1 MGEPRRLSPYIHSPT
16 LGSAAMFR
24 FAAIIAVS
32 VASLAT
38 AADPFNKLAK
48 DVNEKVVKIFGA
60 GGFRGATNYTTGIVV
75 SKDGYI
81 LTIASQTLDTSE
93 LILHMPNGQ
102 RMKAKV
108 IVTEPEL
115 DVALLK
121 IVEEGLKPGEKSR
134 LDLSYF
140 DIPAAAARPASQ
152 VGDWVLAFSNEFEI
166 AMRDEPVSIQR
177 GCVMSYS
184 KLQGR
189 RGIFD
194 FPYHGNVYVVDAICC
209 NPGAG
214 GGPLTDRKGNLLGI
228 IGREI
233 KNSQTDTWINYAIP
247 IGAKVDI
254 KDKDKT
260 TTVSIPS
267 FVEQAMLGKY
277 KPVPPMVKVKGLG
290 GYTGIRFVPNVVD
303 RTAPYIDEIV
313 PNSPAQKAGLRV
325 DDLVSF
331 IDGEPIYS
339 IKAYQE
345 FMSKTRPNGPPIRME
360 IRRGDALQ
368 TIELK
373 LEEWPKDQLPP
384 GPPPAPKLEPNP
396 ALAPKK

>member
-1 MGEPRRLSPYIHSPT
+1 
-16 LGSAAMFR
+16 MFR
-24 FAAIIAVS
+24 FALAAS
-32 VASLAT
+32 VALAASAAP
-38 AADPFNKLAK
+38 AADSFEKLAK
-48 DVNEKVVKIFGA
+48 SVNEKVVKIFGA
-60 GGFRGATNYTTGIVV
+60 GGFRGVTNYSTGVIV
-75 SKDGYI
+75 SKDGYV

-102 RMKAKV
+102 RMRAKV

-121 IVEEGLKPGEKSR
+121 IIEEGLKPMEPSR
-134 LDLSYF
+134 LDLPFF
-140 DIPAAAARPASQ
+140 DVTAAAARPPAG
-152 VGDWVLAFSNEFEI
+152 VGDWVLAFSNQFEI

-194 FPYHGNVYVVDAICC
+194 FPYHGDVYVVDAICC

-214 GGPLTDRKGNLLGI
+214 GGPLTDRQGNLLGL

-233 KNSQTDTWINYAIP
+233 KNSLTDTWMNYAIP
-247 IGAKVDI
+247 VAAKVDV
-254 KDKDKT
+254 KFKVQEQDKE
-260 TTVSIPS
+260 VVREISIPQ
-267 FVEQAMLGKY
+267 FVTEAMAGTY
-277 KPVPPMVKVKGLG
+277 KPVDRPIKVVGRG
-290 GYTGIRFVPNVVD
+290 GYTGIKFVPNVLAS
-303 RTAPYIDEIV
+303 TAPYIDELY
-313 PNSPAQKAGLRV
+313 PDSPAVKAGLKV

-345 FMSKTRPNGPPIRME
+345 FMSTTKPGMTVRME
-360 IRRGDALQ
+360 VRRGDNLE
-368 TIELK
+368 TIEVK
-373 LEEWPKDQLPP
+373 LDEWPKDQLPP
-384 GPPPAPKLEPNP
+384 APPMPPPLPPMK
-396 ALAPKK
+396 

>member
-1 MGEPRRLSPYIHSPT
+1 
-16 LGSAAMFR
+16 MFR
-24 FAAIIAVS
+24 PAALLAFALAVP
-32 VASLAT
+32 AA
-38 AADPFNKLAK
+38 AADPFDKLAK
-48 DVNEKVVKIFGA
+48 EVNEKVVKIFGA

-75 SKDGYI
+75 SKTGHI

-121 IVEEGLKPGEKSR
+121 IDEGLKDGEPSR
-134 LDLSYF
+134 LDLAYF
-140 DIPAAAARPASQ
+140 DVKAAAARPTAE

-189 RGIFD
+189 RGIFE
-194 FPYHGNVYVVDAICC
+194 FPYHGDVYVVDAICC

-214 GGPLTDRKGNLLGI
+214 GGPLTDRKGNLLGL

-254 KDKDKT
+254 KFKDKDKE
-260 TTVSIPS
+260 TVRNISIPQ
-267 FVEQAMLGKY
+267 FVAEAMAGTY
-277 KPVPPMVKVKGLG
+277 KPAEKRPKEVTLG
-290 GYTGIRFVPNVVD
+290 GYTGIRFVPNILD
-303 RTAPYIDEIV
+303 RTAPYIDELI
-313 PNSPAQKAGLRV
+313 PNSPAVKAGLKV
-325 DDLVSF
+325 NDLVSF

-339 IKAYQE
+339 IKAYKE
-345 FMSKTRPNGPPIRME
+345 FMSQTKPGISIRME
-360 IRRGDALQ
+360 VRRGDQLQ
-368 TIELK
+368 TIEVK
-373 LEEWPKDQLPP
+373 LEEWPADQLPP
-384 GPPPAPKLEPNP
+384 KPPAPKLPPAGTNP
-396 ALAPKK
+396 GTEPKK

>member
-1 MGEPRRLSPYIHSPT
+1 
-16 LGSAAMFR
+16 MFR
-24 FAAIIAVS
+24 S
-32 VASLAT
+32 ASLLAAVALLAPVAP
-38 AADPFNKLAK
+38 AADPFDKLAK

-60 GGFRGATNYTTGIVV
+60 GGFRGATNYSTGIVV
-75 SKDGYI
+75 SKTGHV

-93 LILHMPNGQ
+93 IILHMPNGQ

-121 IVEEGLKPGEKSR
+121 IEEELKPGETSR
-134 LDLSYF
+134 LDLAYF
-140 DIPAAAARPASQ
+140 DVKAAAARPVSET
-152 VGDWVLAFSNEFEI
+152 GDWVLAFSNEFEI

-194 FPYHGNVYVVDAICC
+194 FPYHGDVYVVDAICC

-214 GGPLTDRKGNLLGI
+214 GGPLTDRKGNLLGL

-247 IGAKVDI
+247 IAAKVDV
-254 KDKDKT
+254 KFKEMDKE
-260 TTVSIPS
+260 VVRNISIPE
-267 FVEQAMLGKY
+267 FVEEAMAGKY
-277 KPVPPMVKVKGLG
+277 KPVPPKVKVVTRG
-290 GYTGIRFVPNVVD
+290 GYTGIRFVPNVLD
-303 RTAPYIDEIV
+303 RTAPYIDELI
-313 PNSPAQKAGLRV
+313 PSSPAVKAGLKV
-325 DDLVSF
+325 NDLVSF

-339 IKAYQE
+339 IKAYLE
-345 FMSKTRPNGPPIRME
+345 FMSKTKPGDTIRME
-360 IRRGDALQ
+360 VRRGDALQ
-368 TIELK
+368 AIEVK
-373 LEEWPKDQLPP
+373 LEEWPKDQLPL
-384 GPPPAPKLEPNP
+384 PPPMPPKLDPKVGTE
-396 ALAPKK
+396 PKK